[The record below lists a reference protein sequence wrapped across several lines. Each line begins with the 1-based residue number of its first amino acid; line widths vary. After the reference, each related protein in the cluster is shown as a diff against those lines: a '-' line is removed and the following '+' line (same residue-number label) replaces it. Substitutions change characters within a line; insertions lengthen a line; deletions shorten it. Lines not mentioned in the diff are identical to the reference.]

1 MQWYGNEPN
10 VCNSFRE
17 IVLCGTT
24 DEIKLV
30 LLLIG
35 SAGSFS
41 FLPCEMSAGVV
52 ASDRQGRNRT
62 LLQLR
67 LLAFELELQQ
77 FEVDD
82 LLD

>member
-1 MQWYGNEPN
+1 

-17 IVLCGTT
+17 IVLCGAT

-35 SAGSFS
+35 SARSFS
-41 FLPCEMSAGVV
+41 FLPCEMSAGAVT
-52 ASDRQGRNRT
+52 SDRRGWNRT

-67 LLAFELELQQ
+67 LLAFELELQE